1 MEITLDK
8 KNNTE
13 GTIKINLTEGDYQPH
28 VEEKLKD
35 YARKASIKGFR
46 QGKVPSGVIKKMYGK
61 SILVEEIN
69 NLLSQKVSDYIKENN
84 LKILGDPIPNQAIA
98 QNIDWDTQKDFSFE
112 YLIGMVDEFT
122 YDLSSKVKVKSY
134 PIEVDTKT
142 IDETVADLKK
152 RFGKVTYPET
162 SEGEDNLFG
171 ELRAK
176 EGDLPTGQAGF
187 KREHAFVE
195 VEKIE
200 KNEQKKFI
208 GLKKDDE
215 VEFDITKIFADKN
228 LTEQL
233 LGMTSEE
240 AQGIKGQYILK
251 INTISRPEPAEVN
264 QELFDRVFGK
274 DAVTTEAE
282 FIAKIKETIGENYK
296 RESDHFFEHHIED
309 YFVENTKINLP
320 EGFLKTWLKSTG
332 KGEITDAVLDKEFDL
347 YKRGLKWDLVKNKI
361 AEDNKIAVDADEVRA
376 KAKEQIVAQFGGQA
390 FADQIAERLDGI
402 ADNYLQ
408 NENGQNFM
416 RLYNQLRTEKILK
429 YIREKISVD
438 EKKVTVDEFKKIVEE
453 HRH

>member
-13 GTIKINLTEGDYQPH
+13 GTIKIRLTQSDYQPR

-84 LKILGDPIPNQAIA
+84 LKILGDPIPNQEIA
-98 QNIDWDTQKDFSFE
+98 KNIDWDAQTDFDFE
-112 YLIGMVDEFT
+112 YLIGMVDDFT
-122 YDLSSKVKVKSY
+122 YDLSAKAKVKSFA
-134 PIEVDTKT
+134 IEVDGKT
-142 IDETVADLKK
+142 IDQTVADLKK

-176 EGDLPTGQAGF
+176 EGDF

-200 KNEQKKFI
+200 KKEQEKFL
-208 GLKKDDE
+208 GLKKEDE
-215 VEFDITKIFADKN
+215 VEFDITKIFADRN

-233 LGMTSEE
+233 LGLSSAE

-251 INTISRPEPAEVN
+251 INTISRPEPAEFN

-274 DAVTTEAE
+274 DAVTTEEE
-282 FIAKIKETIGENYK
+282 FIAKIKETIAENYN

-332 KGEITDAVLDKEFDL
+332 KGQITDAVLEKEFEV
-347 YKRGLKWDLVKNKI
+347 YKRGLKWDLVKNRI
-361 AEDNKIAVDADEVRA
+361 AEDNKIAVDANEVRA
-376 KAKEQIVAQFGGQA
+376 KAKEQIIAQFGGQA
-390 FADQIAERLDGI
+390 FAEQIADKLDGI

-429 YIREKISVD
+429 HVRENISVD

-453 HRH
+453 HKH

>member
-8 KNNTE
+8 KTNIE
-13 GTIKINLTEGDYQPH
+13 GSIKVKLTEGDYQPH

-61 SILVEEIN
+61 SVLVEEIN
-69 NLLSQKVSDYIKENN
+69 NLLSKKVSEYIKENN
-84 LKILGDPIPNQAIA
+84 LKILGDPIPNHETS
-98 QNIDWDTQKDFSFE
+98 QNIDWDTQRDFEFE
-112 YLIGMVDEFT
+112 YLIGMVDDFT
-122 YDLSSKVKVKSY
+122 YDLSLKVKVKSY
-134 PIEVDTKT
+134 PIEVDKKA

-176 EGDLPTGQAGF
+176 EGDF

-195 VEKIE
+195 IEKIE
-200 KNEQKKFI
+200 EKEQKKFI

-233 LGMTSEE
+233 LGMSSEE

-251 INTISRPEPAEVN
+251 ISTISRPEPADLN
-264 QELFDRVFGK
+264 LELFDRVFGK
-274 DAVTTEAE
+274 DAVKTEEE

-309 YFVENTKINLP
+309 YFVQNTKINLP

-332 KGEITDAVLDKEFDL
+332 KGEITDVVLEKEFDL
-347 YKRGLKWDLVKNKI
+347 YKRGLKWDLVKNRI

-390 FADQIAERLDGI
+390 FAEQIADRLDGI

>member
-1 MEITLDK
+1 MEITLNK
-8 KNNTE
+8 KNTTE

-46 QGKVPSGVIKKMYGK
+46 QGKVPSGVIKKMFGK

-69 NLLSQKVSDYIKENN
+69 SLLSKKVSEYIKDNN
-84 LKILGDPIPNQAIA
+84 LKILGDPIPNQETS
-98 QNIDWDTQKDFSFE
+98 QNIDWDTQRDFEFE
-112 YLIGMVDEFT
+112 YLIGMVDDFT
-122 YDLSSKVKVKSY
+122 YELSSKVKVKSY
-134 PIEVDTKT
+134 PIEVDKKV

-176 EGDLPTGQAGF
+176 EGDF

-200 KNEQKKFI
+200 KKEQQKFI
-208 GLKKDDE
+208 GLKKDNE
-215 VEFDITKIFADKN
+215 VEFDINKIFADKI

-233 LGMTSEE
+233 LGMSPEE
-240 AQGIKGQYILK
+240 AQGIEGQYVLK
-251 INTISRPEPAEVN
+251 INTISRPEPADLN
-264 QELFDRVFGK
+264 LELFDRVFGK
-274 DAVTTEAE
+274 DAVKTEEE
-282 FIAKIKETIGENYK
+282 FIEKIKETISENYK

-309 YFVENTKINLP
+309 YFVQNTKINLP

-332 KGEITDAVLDKEFDL
+332 KGEINDDVLEKEFDL
-347 YKRGLKWDLVKNKI
+347 YKRGLKWDLVKNRI
-361 AEDNKIAVDADEVRA
+361 AEDNKLAVDADEVRA

-390 FADQIAERLDGI
+390 FAEQIADRLDGI